1 MRDRPKIAFV
11 IPLLSSGGAER
22 ATASVASAIDSERY
36 EPVIILQSDGPRT
49 YEPAAHVRVVEV
61 GAPRTHTA
69 LLPLTRALRAERPD
83 LIYAVLP
90 HLALL
95 GAAATLTLRGRARPA
110 LAVGIQNNLGAELPQ
125 WSNGALLQR
134 LTPWV
139 YRRADALITVS
150 EGLRDEAV
158 DDFGAARD
166 KVHVIPN
173 SVAVETIRAGAA
185 QPEPHP
191 WLDDPEITTLIAIGR
206 LTAQKNYPVL
216 LSAYAQLAARHP
228 QTRLLILG
236 EGELRADLE
245 ARVEQLGLSDR
256 VELAGSRPNPFGYL
270 ARADV
275 FLSSSD
281 FEGFP
286 MVHLEA
292 LTCGVPVVATDCD
305 FGPAEILGPDE
316 RWGLLAPTGSASG
329 FAATV
334 ERLLADPARAAQ
346 LRADGPGRAESFRL
360 ERVLPQFEGLFDE
373 LLAKRRR

>member
-22 ATASVASAIDSERY
+22 ATASVASAIDPERY

-49 YEPAAHVRVVEV
+49 YEPAEHVRVVEV

-69 LLPLTRALRAERPD
+69 LLPMTRTLRAERPD
-83 LIYAVLP
+83 LVYAVLP
-90 HLALL
+90 HLALIC
-95 GAAATLTLRGRARPA
+95 AAATTTMRRPRPK

-139 YRRADALITVS
+139 YRRADALVTVS
-150 EGLRDEAV
+150 SGLGDEAV
-158 DDFGAARD
+158 DDFGAARE

-173 SVAVETIRAGAA
+173 AVAFDTIRAGAA

-191 WLDDPEITTLIAIGR
+191 WLDDPAITTLIAIGR
-206 LTAQKNYPVL
+206 LTQQKNYPVL
-216 LSAYAQLAARHP
+216 LSAFADLAPRHP
-228 QTRLLILG
+228 QARLLILG
-236 EGELRADLE
+236 EGELRPDIE
-245 ARVEQLGLSDR
+245 ARIEQLGLTDR

-270 ARADV
+270 ARADL

-305 FGPAEILGPDE
+305 FGPAEILGADE

-329 FAATV
+329 FAATI
-334 ERLLADPARAAQ
+334 ERLLADPARQAQ

-360 ERVLPQFEGLFDE
+360 ERVLPQFEALFDD
-373 LLAKRRR
+373 LVARR